1 MAEEH
6 NEKKREKVVSGKT
19 KKKKRRLLD
28 IFIAED
34 IDNVKEYVYQDV
46 FIPSIK
52 KLIRDAICN
61 STDMLL
67 YRDSRGSSKGGSSIS
82 RPAYRKAFE
91 KERDRSRST
100 EARDRGQYADV
111 IVDDRSDAE
120 EILRTMD
127 DICEE
132 YGFASV
138 ADLYDISGL
147 ETKSTDNNY
156 GWTKNGVRDARIVR
170 TMDGY
175 LLKFPR
181 PTPLD

>member
-1 MAEEH
+1 MSDDIQ
-6 NEKKREKVVSGKT
+6 KKHEKVVSGKA

-67 YRDSRGSSKGGSSIS
+67 YRDSRGSS
-82 RPAYRKAFE
+82 
-91 KERDRSRST
+91 
-100 EARDRGQYADV
+100 V
-111 IVDDRSDAE
+111 IVDDRADAE

-127 DICEE
+127 DICEV
-132 YGFASV
+132 YDFVSV

-147 ETKSTDNNY
+147 DTKPTDNNY
-156 GWTKNGVRDARIVR
+156 GWTKTGVRDARIVR

-175 LLKFPR
+175 LLKFPK
-181 PTPLD
+181 PMPLD

>member
-1 MAEEH
+1 MSDDIQ
-6 NEKKREKVVSGKT
+6 KKHEKVVSGKA

-91 KERDRSRST
+91 KERDHSHYSEMRTNR
-100 EARDRGQYADV
+100 QYADV
-111 IVDDRSDAE
+111 IVDDRADAE

-127 DICEE
+127 DICEV
-132 YGFASV
+132 YDFVSV

-147 ETKSTDNNY
+147 DTKPTDNNY
-156 GWTKNGVRDARIVR
+156 GWTKTGVRDARIVR

-175 LLKFPR
+175 LLKFPK
-181 PTPLD
+181 PMPLD